1 MIWIDLDEDGDFS
14 HSGMYG
20 DEMVVDNKG
29 WHGQRN
35 RIGTRFLGRKS
46 PIFMQAGVI
55 CHKGVAIG
63 SDGYQLSTHSTFEKK
78 KSRVSSNPFV
88 KNKWHHVV
96 MVVDQFAGRTGNT

>member
-29 WHGQRN
+29 GHGQRN

-46 PIFMQAGVI
+46 PIFYAGWSYWSQRS
-55 CHKGVAIG
+55 C
-63 SDGYQLSTHSTFEKK
+63 DWFRCYQLSTHSTFEEEKVEFHPTR
-78 KSRVSSNPFV
+78 S
-88 KNKWHHVV
+88 
-96 MVVDQFAGRTGNT
+96 